1 MNKLIIDAAKDKI
14 FLMIINNDINYSITH
29 ENSKI
34 NYEKLSILI
43 NDFLNKKK
51 LDLNKVS
58 QIYVN
63 RGPGSFAGIRNSL
76 AVVKAIYVAKK
87 IDYYCF
93 SFDDFDEFYKN
104 NYERL
109 TMLIN
114 SFLNSKKM
122 KLNDISSL
130 YVNRGPGSFA
140 GIRNSLSIV
149 KAIHFVK
156 KIDYYCYSFQDFKGE
171 KDIKYENIPDLC
183 DKFNI
188 KKNLINP
195 IYLS

>member
-51 LDLNKVS
+51 LNLNKVS

-76 AVVKAIYVAKK
+76 SVVKAFHLTNK

-93 SFDDFDEFYKN
+93 SFDDFSE
-104 NYERL
+104 
-109 TMLIN
+109 
-114 SFLNSKKM
+114 KK
-122 KLNDISSL
+122 
-130 YVNRGPGSFA
+130 
-140 GIRNSLSIV
+140 
-149 KAIHFVK
+149 
-156 KIDYYCYSFQDFKGE
+156 
-171 KDIKYENIPDLC
+171 
-183 DKFNI
+183 
-188 KKNLINP
+188 
-195 IYLS
+195 